1 MVGRQFERMVGLVKH
16 YMYKE
21 TGKVN
26 VIQKDLK
33 QIISDTEIILS
44 NRPMIYVDDDIHSI
58 LSVNIKYTP
67 TWTTYSSPKKKNS
80 RTMVN

>member
-21 TGKVN
+21 TGKAN

-33 QIISDTEIILS
+33 QIILDKEIILS
-44 NRPMIYVDDDIHSI
+44 NRPVIYVDDDIHSV
-58 LSVNIKYTP
+58 LSACIFKF
-67 TWTTYSSPKKKNS
+67 
-80 RTMVN
+80 M